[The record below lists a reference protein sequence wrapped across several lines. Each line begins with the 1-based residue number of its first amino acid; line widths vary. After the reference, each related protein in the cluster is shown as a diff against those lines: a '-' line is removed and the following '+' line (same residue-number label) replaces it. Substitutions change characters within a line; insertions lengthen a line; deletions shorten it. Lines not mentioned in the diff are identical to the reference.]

1 MMALML
7 ALAAGAPPPPSLPV
21 WRVVD
26 RPGLHVGA
34 RPALLYTTDGP
45 ELAAGATVQ
54 VTTFFL

>member
-7 ALAAGAPPPPSLPV
+7 ALAAASPAPPSLPV

-26 RPGLHVGA
+26 RPGLHIGA
-34 RPALLYTTDGP
+34 RPALLVTNDGP
-45 ELAAGATVQ
+45 ETAAGATVQ

>member
-7 ALAAGAPPPPSLPV
+7 ALAASAPPPSLPV

-34 RPALLYTTDGP
+34 RPALLITNDGP